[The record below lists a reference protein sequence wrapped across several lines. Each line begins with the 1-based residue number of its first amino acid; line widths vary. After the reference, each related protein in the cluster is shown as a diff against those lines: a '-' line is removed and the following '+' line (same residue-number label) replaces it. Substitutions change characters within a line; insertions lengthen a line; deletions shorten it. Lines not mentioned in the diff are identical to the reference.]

1 MHVVLAVTSV
11 TFLAI
16 WAQVDTQRTQAGS
29 WHSVSVFEV
38 MR

>member
-11 TFLAI
+11 MFLAI
-16 WAQVDTQRTQAGS
+16 WAQVDTQRTRAGS
-29 WHSVSVFEV
+29 WQSVSFFAL